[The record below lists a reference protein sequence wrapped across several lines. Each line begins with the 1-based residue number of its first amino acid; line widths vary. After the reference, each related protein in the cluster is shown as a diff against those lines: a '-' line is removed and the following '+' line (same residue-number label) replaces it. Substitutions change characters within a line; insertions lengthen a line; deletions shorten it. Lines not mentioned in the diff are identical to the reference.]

1 MQGVPPGLDKNL
13 VLCIGLDV
21 LLDSKGDTV
30 ALGLDD
36 ASFNVLGLKCSQIV
50 KTVVSDTPPCTCA
63 LIEVSHLHVRAH
75 GGAESLEEEEDAP
88 TGSFGVPPLV
98 VYYETMKRKLI

>member
-36 ASFNVLGLKCSQIV
+36 ASFNVLGLRCSQIV
-50 KTVVSDTPPCTCA
+50 NAVVSDRAALSVGRNRDVFPLYQVDTVPCLMHDMDKPRKFTKK
-63 LIEVSHLHVRAH
+63 L
-75 GGAESLEEEEDAP
+75 
-88 TGSFGVPPLV
+88 PL
-98 VYYETMKRKLI
+98 KAG

>member
-1 MQGVPPGLDKNL
+1 MKFHEKDAFHELQGVPPGLDKNL

-36 ASFNVLGLKCSQIV
+36 ASFNVLLFWDS
-50 KTVVSDTPPCTCA
+50 
-63 LIEVSHLHVRAH
+63 
-75 GGAESLEEEEDAP
+75 GARRL
-88 TGSFGVPPLV
+88 
-98 VYYETMKRKLI
+98 